1 MVFINNKSISVA
13 DFSINLIEIIEP
25 FYNLIIDIARQS
37 NEDIRTILERIFDQK
52 ILSFPRMESELLKD
66 RYLAEIVSHL
76 MESLYDTI
84 YELEKSDILFLNLR
98 RNWVIFRGDS
108 SVPKKNLQKW
118 LIDFK
123 PLERMFNEI
132 IKDDSI
138 KHYMGKICNLANEQ
152 TYSRAIKIE
161 NIKVYESVIIE
172 QNWLDESGTST
183 SIVDNCD
190 LWINKKKLTQFNLSD
205 DHISQFEVN
214 DVYKGDIYIGVEVKP
229 YLIPLISIDKYI
241 KTEFQTHYLWEL
253 LTHIFVTRPKGETS
267 PNAETFKTV
276 FKDGEFCKILSHL
289 KFNLYIEKKDKSIP
303 EKYLEYFDEVY
314 SLGLDKLH
322 HIPDL
327 NLFTSVRDDYSDK
340 SLIGVYSR
348 AKVGSSYN
356 LLHWVVGK
364 GSDDAHI
371 YSGGIKGK
379 HTQIIKAF
387 ALKPQYSYYY
397 ISKFFEDIFVDLLKE
412 LDVLFMNNIVL
423 QYEGST
429 ASSIE
434 IDVILKKKDGTIVVI
449 ENKTNLSKE
458 NIESTLQKFERFH
471 MHLTK
476 GFPDVK
482 IEYLLVAPYSNKS
495 VKDGF
500 YHFIKNSEIGEDT
513 REGYKCKIYDFKIP
527 FPQFENL
534 ELRCIVEPEYSKLRS
549 VIQTTL

>member
-1 MVFINNKSISVA
+1 MVFTNNKSISIA
-13 DFSINLIEIIEP
+13 DYSINLIEIIEP
-25 FYNLIIDIARQS
+25 FYNLIIDIARQDK
-37 NEDIRTILERIFDQK
+37 EDIRSILERIFDQK
-52 ILSFPRMESELLKD
+52 ILSFPHMESELLKD
-66 RYLAEIVSHL
+66 RYLAEIVSNL

-84 YELEKSDILFLNLR
+84 DELEKSDILFLNLR
-98 RNWVIFRGDS
+98 RKVVIFRGDS
-108 SVPKKNLQKW
+108 SVPKKNFQKW

-123 PLERMFNEI
+123 PLERMFNDI

-152 TYSRAIKIE
+152 TYSGAIKIE
-161 NIKVYESVIIE
+161 NIKVYESAIIE
-172 QNWLDESGTST
+172 QNWLNESGTRT
-183 SIVDNCD
+183 SIIDNCD
-190 LWINKKKLTQFNLSD
+190 LWINKKKLTQFNLSED
-205 DHISQFEVN
+205 QISQLEINEVYN
-214 DVYKGDIYIGVEVKP
+214 DDVCIGVEVKP
-229 YLIPLISIDKYI
+229 YLIPLINIDKYI

-267 PNAETFKTV
+267 PNSETFKTV
-276 FKDGEFCKILSHL
+276 FKDGDFCKILSHL
-289 KFNLYIEKKDKSIP
+289 KFNLYIEKRDNSVP

-327 NLFTSVRDDYSDK
+327 NLFTSVREDPSDK

-364 GSDDAHI
+364 DGDNAHI

-412 LDVLFMNNIVL
+412 LGVLYLNNIVL
-423 QYEGST
+423 QYEGAK

-434 IDVILKKKDGTIVVI
+434 IDVLLKKRDGTIVVI

-458 NIESTLQKFERFH
+458 NIELTLQKFEKFH
-471 MHLTK
+471 LHLTQW
-476 GFPDVK
+476 FPDVK
-482 IEYLLVAPYSNKS
+482 IEYLLVGPYSNKS
-495 VKDGF
+495 VKEGF
-500 YHFIKNSEIGEDT
+500 YHFIKNSEIGEDN
-513 REGYKCKIYDFKIP
+513 REGYKCQMYDFKIP
-527 FPQFENL
+527 FAQFENL

-549 VIQTTL
+549 KIQSIL